1 MRTACSASWLSTLGV
16 TRRRAR
22 KKPRSTADTAI
33 QGMPSA
39 EACSAP
45 AARTS
50 PSHHFAARPAVASCA
65 AAAANPSASPAA
77 SKRRSIPRA
86 LPLCSGVLSS
96 SAMSRVAATD
106 TPAVASVTN
115 SEYTARTS

>member
-1 MRTACSASWLSTLGV
+1 M
-16 TRRRAR
+16 
-22 KKPRSTADTAI
+22 
-33 QGMPSA
+33 
-39 EACSAP
+39 
-45 AARTS
+45 
-50 PSHHFAARPAVASCA
+50 ASCA